1 MYFHES
7 FRIYRQKL
15 YLSEQLGG
23 SADNHFSAVFK
34 VLDTSDQDGKAQG
47 DKHRL
52 GFGLIYEVRLAIPMT
67 FITII
72 VLT

>member
-1 MYFHES
+1 MSHFE
-7 FRIYRQKL
+7 FIYRKL

-52 GFGLIYEVRLAIPMT
+52 GFGLIYEVS
-67 FITII
+67 
-72 VLT
+72 

>member
-1 MYFHES
+1 MSHFE
-7 FRIYRQKL
+7 FIYRKL

-34 VLDTSDQDGKAQG
+34 VLDASDQDGKAQG

-52 GFGLIYEVRLAIPMT
+52 GFGLIYEVS
-67 FITII
+67 
-72 VLT
+72 